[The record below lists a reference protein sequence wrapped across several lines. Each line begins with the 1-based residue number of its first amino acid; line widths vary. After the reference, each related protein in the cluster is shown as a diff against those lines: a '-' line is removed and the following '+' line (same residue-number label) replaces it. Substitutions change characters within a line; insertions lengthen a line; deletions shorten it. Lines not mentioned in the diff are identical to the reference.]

1 MKYYPFELHCHTCH
15 SDGSFTP
22 EELILA
28 AKQRGLSGIAL
39 TDHNTAAGVKEAVEY
54 GKKYGVLVI
63 PGIEWTTFYGHIT
76 VLGGHSGIN
85 WTTVTKENVVEK
97 NKGSASGGRYC
108 DSGSCL
114 QGRLSG
120 LHGRHERIPAGDFF
134 RFKRLRSRFGGY
146 FAPHQQTSNR
156 RIRKIEKR
164 RLPPCRSLRQGL
176 AQKFKR

>member
-39 TDHNTAAGVKEAVEY
+39 TDHNTAAGVKEAVVY
-54 GKKYGVLVI
+54 GKKYGILVI

-85 WTTVTKENVVEK
+85 FVKRTATV
-97 NKGSASGGRYC
+97 Y
-108 DSGSCL
+108 
-114 QGRLSG
+114 
-120 LHGRHERIPAGDFF
+120 PAGY
-134 RFKRLRSRFGGY
+134 SACGGILTVIV
-146 FAPHQQTSNR
+146 FLIARGIH
-156 RIRKIEKR
+156 RK
-164 RLPPCRSLRQGL
+164 
-176 AQKFKR
+176 